1 VGGRKHVVLASSVA
15 DAGQLLLKRHRVLK
29 VHLIQALV
37 LYWARRVRS
46 ANSSAL
52 GKERALPNSV

>member
-1 VGGRKHVVLASSVA
+1 MVLASSVA